1 MCYAPIEN
9 FFLVL
14 ARPRVILNACERLH
28 VNQSMYDMYNLDGV
42 FIIAGPTGI
51 LISACWASSLA
62 KVFRCAKLPE
72 FGITGSQGFLVRYA
86 SQIRGAK
93 WTEKPWLVKMY
104 VGLHFTLYQMLTVT
118 QKGIGYCILKI
129 TLIFCLHIIKY
140 GS

>member
-14 ARPRVILNACERLH
+14 ARPRVILNTCERLH
-28 VNQSMYDMYNLDGV
+28 VNQSMYDMYNLDGF

-62 KVFRCAKLPE
+62 KVFQCAKLPE
-72 FGITGSQGFLVRYA
+72 FCITGSQDFLVCYA

-104 VGLHFTLYQMLTVT
+104 VGLHFTLYQML
-118 QKGIGYCILKI
+118 IGPKKELDIAI
-129 TLIFCLHIIKY
+129 
-140 GS
+140 

>member
-1 MCYAPIEN
+1 MCYAPMEN

-72 FGITGSQGFLVRYA
+72 FGITGSQGFLVA
-86 SQIRGAK
+86 SQIRGAR

-118 QKGIGYCILKI
+118 QKGIGYCNIKI
-129 TLIFCLHIIKY
+129 TLIYILPSLC
-140 GS
+140 